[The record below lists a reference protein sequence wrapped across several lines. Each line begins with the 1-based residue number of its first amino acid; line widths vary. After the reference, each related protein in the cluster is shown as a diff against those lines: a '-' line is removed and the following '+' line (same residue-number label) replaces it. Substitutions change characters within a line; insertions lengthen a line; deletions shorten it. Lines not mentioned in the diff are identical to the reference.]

1 MSESFTTAAVVGA
14 GTIGLSWTALFAAH
28 GLTVR
33 VSDPRPDLAEA
44 VDTALAGSA
53 PQLAHQGLDVR
64 DMAGRV
70 HLARRRRRGRT
81 GRRHRAGERSG
92 ERRLQA
98 RAVHH
103 PGARGPGPRLA
114 ARVRPRRSAPRRSP
128 RNSRT
133 PRRILIGHPFNPP
146 HLVPLVEVVPGER
159 TGEDSVAR
167 AVDFYRSVGRVPVVE
182 RKEIPG
188 FVGNRLQNA
197 LSREAIYLV
206 EQGVVGPAE
215 LDTVVVNSLGLR
227 WATVG
232 PFLGAHLGGG
242 PGGYRHMAEHIGM
255 SMQTDVGRAGHPE
268 QGPEQ
273 TERLDP
279 SRGERLRLPLV
290 RPNSPRSATAG
301 SSPCCPLF
309 AAPSAARPP
318 AASRTRHDRTA
329 FFVARRRGGRG
340 RAAPHGLCHVHNG
353 HCPVVSR
360 AHGPTLRR
368 VRSVLVTA
376 RRNAL

>member
-1 MSESFTTAAVVGA
+1 MTESFTTAAVVGA

-44 VDTALAGSA
+44 VDTALAESA
-53 PQLAHQGLDVR
+53 PQLAQQGLDVR

-70 HLARRRRRGRT
+70 HLAPDV
-81 GRRHRAGERSG
+81 AE
-92 ERRLQA
+92 
-98 RAVHH
+98 AVRD
-103 PGARGPGPRLA
+103 ADIVQENGPENVGFKRELFTTLVHEAPAHALLLSSSSAICATAFTDELEDA
-114 ARVRPRRSAPRRSP
+114 A
-128 RNSRT
+128 
-133 PRRILIGHPFNPP
+133 RILIGHPFNPP

-159 TGEDSVAR
+159 TGADSVAR
-167 AVDFYRSVGRVPVVE
+167 AVDFYRFVGRVPVVE

-206 EQGVVGPAE
+206 EQGVIGPDE

-255 SMQTDVGRAGHPE
+255 SMQAMWDVLGHPE

-273 TERLDP
+273 RERLIQAVENSYG
-279 SRGERLRLPLV
+279 SRSYGELAQERDRKQLAVL
-290 RPNSPRSATAG
+290 SA
-301 SSPCCPLF
+301 LDN
-309 AAPSAARPP
+309 
-318 AASRTRHDRTA
+318 ASRNVEETR
-329 FFVARRRGGRG
+329 
-340 RAAPHGLCHVHNG
+340 
-353 HCPVVSR
+353 S
-360 AHGPTLRR
+360 
-368 VRSVLVTA
+368 
-376 RRNAL
+376 